1 VASFVGTDRDCSP
14 LSTAPGQAGACCCSW
29 ELTAVVGSRI
39 IGTDE
44 RQALAQVSDFRS
56 TGGDV
61 RSELTNI
68 DLAGLRVR
76 FLVTNNCGR
85 N

>member
-1 VASFVGTDRDCSP
+1 M
-14 LSTAPGQAGACCCSW
+14 
-29 ELTAVVGSRI
+29 

-44 RQALAQVSDFRS
+44 RQALAQVGDFRS
-56 TGGDV
+56 AGGHV
-61 RSELTNI
+61 RSELTSN